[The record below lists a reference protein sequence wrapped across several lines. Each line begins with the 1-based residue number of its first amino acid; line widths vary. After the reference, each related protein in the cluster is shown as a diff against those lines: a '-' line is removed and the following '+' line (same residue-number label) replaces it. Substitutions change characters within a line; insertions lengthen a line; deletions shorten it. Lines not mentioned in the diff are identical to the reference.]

1 MVRALSLA
9 IAVTVSLLILPA
21 AEAQDLSADYRA
33 LIADAATYDDG
44 ANFEA
49 VITMVA
55 RNAEGGSDAVLA
67 AVRDVAAHRETD
79 AARIL
84 GVSTQASVSPPPAA
98 PAQSAATTDTAAAP
112 ADLTPDRGWLGGWSG
127 RVSAGLTF
135 VSGNSDQQSYTLGLN
150 LDREFGDGWSLTNRI
165 NYGYAESS
173 GVVSQDQFQ
182 IESRVEKAISE
193 RWGLFLGGQYDR
205 DRLSSYDWTA
215 FVSAGVTWQAIASDD
230 IDWSLR
236 AGPGVRYLT
245 PMVGPSESQAVLDLG
260 SDFEWTITDTSTF
273 GSETTLLAAESSKLQ
288 QVFSF
293 TTAVTDAWSLE
304 LGWRYQYEFEP
315 LPGFD
320 ESDSTVTVSVV
331 REF

>member
-1 MVRALSLA
+1 MARAVSFALA
-9 IAVTVSLLILPA
+9 FVFSFVVLPSA
-21 AEAQDLSADYRA
+21 SAQELSADYRA
-33 LIADAATYDDG
+33 LIADAAIYEDG
-44 ANFEA
+44 ANFGA

-55 RNAEGGSDAVLA
+55 RNAEGGSGAVLA
-67 AVRDVAAHRETD
+67 AVREVAPHREADAAHILGGSAPVAAVPAPSPVR
-79 AARIL
+79 AA
-84 GVSTQASVSPPPAA
+84 
-98 PAQSAATTDTAAAP
+98 AATETAATP
-112 ADLTPDRGWLGGWSG
+112 ADLTPDRGWVGGWSG

-165 NYGYAESS
+165 NYGYAELS

-182 IESRVEKAISE
+182 LESRVEKAISE

-205 DRLSSYDWTA
+205 DRLSSFDWTA
-215 FVSAGVTWQAIASDD
+215 FLSAGVTWQAINNDT

-245 PMVGPSESQAVLDLG
+245 PLSGPSETQAVLDLG
-260 SDFEWTITDTSTF
+260 SDFEWTITDTSSF

-293 TTAVTDAWSLE
+293 TTSVTEAWALE
-304 LGWRYQYEFEP
+304 LGWRYQHEFEP
-315 LPGFD
+315 LPGFE

-331 REF
+331 RDF